1 MRNTDCNTFFELVVL
16 HNLYLKLDVK
26 WWLHT
31 VSKWFIRE
39 SLKEFGSYRVH
50 LGKAHLFLITRDPS
64 LLIRPVSEALVEVLD
79 PNLVG
84 SRVSGFRIQVDPWR
98 PLVWGQIKQFCAV
111 LFGSQWSILRCV
123 CVHVEVSVHYEVI
136 CLSDST
142 TITQQLEQKKTPHR
156 ILNRPHTLTARITIS
171 SECHVNF
178 FLFCI
183 NDQKLT
189 HQLLTSWETTPDRY
203 LVSKPWVFFFPY
215 LFCDGFKCISG
226 RVSSLLFAQV
236 EVCLPP
242 CFQLY

>member
-1 MRNTDCNTFFELVVL
+1 MVTSHSIKMIYPGKFKRIRVLSGPFGKSTF
-16 HNLYLKLDVK
+16 
-26 WWLHT
+26 
-31 VSKWFIRE
+31 I
-39 SLKEFGSYRVH
+39 
-50 LGKAHLFLITRDPS
+50 LITRDPS

-203 LVSKPWVFFFPY
+203 LVSKPWGFFFHTYSAMVLSASLAVSQVFFSPR
-215 LFCDGFKCISG
+215 LKCVCPHAFSYIS
-226 RVSSLLFAQV
+226 FACSAYSQ
-236 EVCLPP
+236 CRHWM
-242 CFQLY
+242 